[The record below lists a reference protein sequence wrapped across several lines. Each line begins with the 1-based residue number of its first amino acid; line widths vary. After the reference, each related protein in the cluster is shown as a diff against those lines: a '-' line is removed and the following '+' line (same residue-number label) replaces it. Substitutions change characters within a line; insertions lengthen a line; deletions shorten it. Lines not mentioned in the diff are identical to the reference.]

1 MLRLKLNH
9 VSKRGPCALFTKWL
23 NVLPPNFLKVRSRK
37 IACYDDRIALKFDRH
52 HGSAACCRGA
62 CQISE
67 RLENYKP
74 ESRGLMT
81 SWNFLVRLLRLV
93 NRGPG
98 NHPNV
103 TEATLGLYSLS
114 GKTSYRQISWSHE
127 DARLDVAMVVSLWN
141 LTGTSAAAL
150 PRYLSNFRAVGKV

>member
-1 MLRLKLNH
+1 MLGLKLNH
-9 VSKRGPCALFTKWL
+9 VSKRGPWALFTEWL

-52 HGSAACCRGA
+52 LGSAACCRGA

-67 RLENYKP
+67 RLGNYKP

-114 GKTSYRQISWSHE
+114 AKTSYCKISWSLE
-127 DARLDVAMVVSLWN
+127 GARFGFRLFQSLWN
-141 LTGTSAAAL
+141 LTGPSAAVL
-150 PRYLSNFRAVGKV
+150 PRYLSSFRAVR